1 MKEKVQGF
9 FDRITPTLNKIAA
22 NKYLLTIMKSMMATL
37 GLTIIGSMSVLL
49 VVFPIKAV
57 PDFINK
63 IGLTP
68 ILNLTDTITVGCLA
82 VYIVFLMAK
91 NLVPHFISGD
101 DGTMAGIIALM
112 NFLILTPLKMV
123 TEKSASLSTIPTTWL
138 GTQGIFSAMLVGLI
152 SARVYVYIKQ
162 HGWTIKMPESVPPMV
177 SEAFEALIPLLVEG
191 VIFILISWLFT
202 FTSYGCLH
210 QAIYSLIQIPLKHVG
225 GSVLAMIFISILQ
238 QILWFFGIHGT
249 NVLLPLVTPIWL
261 SMDMEDL
268 QAIKA
273 GKEIPNIIG
282 LGFFNIITWSG
293 LALGLVL
300 LMIFAKSQ
308 QYKKLGRLAVVPAFF
323 GITEPVIFGTP
334 LVLNFDLAIPF
345 IFNNTIAIIIS
356 YTLIKIGI
364 VAKFIGAQ
372 AVFGL
377 PLGFHAAVEGSAS
390 IIILQ
395 ILIQLVLSPIL
406 WWPWFRRVDRK
417 AYALEQ
423 KSEVKK

>member
-57 PDFINK
+57 PEFVNK

-123 TEKSASLSTIPTTWL
+123 ADKSASLSTIPTTWL

-152 SARVYVYIKQ
+152 SARMYVYIKQ

-177 SEAFEALIPLLVEG
+177 S
-191 VIFILISWLFT
+191 
-202 FTSYGCLH
+202 
-210 QAIYSLIQIPLKHVG
+210 
-225 GSVLAMIFISILQ
+225 
-238 QILWFFGIHGT
+238 
-249 NVLLPLVTPIWL
+249 
-261 SMDMEDL
+261 
-268 QAIKA
+268 
-273 GKEIPNIIG
+273 
-282 LGFFNIITWSG
+282 
-293 LALGLVL
+293 
-300 LMIFAKSQ
+300 
-308 QYKKLGRLAVVPAFF
+308 
-323 GITEPVIFGTP
+323 
-334 LVLNFDLAIPF
+334 
-345 IFNNTIAIIIS
+345 
-356 YTLIKIGI
+356 
-364 VAKFIGAQ
+364 
-372 AVFGL
+372 
-377 PLGFHAAVEGSAS
+377 
-390 IIILQ
+390 
-395 ILIQLVLSPIL
+395 
-406 WWPWFRRVDRK
+406 
-417 AYALEQ
+417 
-423 KSEVKK
+423 